1 MSAAARA
8 TEAAG
13 HDDLPAQLRGLLQRW
28 ERRQRDTKDPAAPGL
43 ELAAADL
50 RHVLRQTTPVPVPV
64 NDIATAPQRRKREPT
79 TRTD

>member
-8 TEAAG
+8 TETVG
-13 HDDLPAQLRGLLQRW
+13 HDDLPAQLRSLLQRW
-28 ERRQRDTKDPAAPGL
+28 ERRQRDNKEAAPGL

-50 RHVLRQTTPVPVPV
+50 RHVLRQTSAVPAPV

>member
-1 MSAAARA
+1 MSAAVRA
-8 TEAAG
+8 TADAG
-13 HDDLPAQLRGLLQRW
+13 HDDLPAQLRSLLQRW
-28 ERRQRDTKDPAAPGL
+28 ERRQRDNKEAAPGL

-50 RHVLRQTTPVPVPV
+50 RHFLRRTDAVPTPV

>member
-1 MSAAARA
+1 MSAAVRA
-8 TEAAG
+8 TADAG
-13 HDDLPAQLRGLLQRW
+13 HDDLPAQLRSLLQRW
-28 ERRQRDTKDPAAPGL
+28 ERRQRDNKEAAPGL

-50 RHVLRQTTPVPVPV
+50 RHVLRRTDAVPTPV

>member
-8 TEAAG
+8 AADAG
-13 HDDLPAQLRGLLQRW
+13 HDDLPAQLRSLLQRW
-28 ERRQRDTKDPAAPGL
+28 ERRQRDNKEAAPGL

-50 RHVLRQTTPVPVPV
+50 RHVLRRTDAVPVPV

>member
-1 MSAAARA
+1 MSAAVRA
-8 TEAAG
+8 AAEAG
-13 HDDLPAQLRGLLQRW
+13 HDDLPAQLRSLLQRW
-28 ERRQRDTKDPAAPGL
+28 ERRQRDNKEAAPGL

-50 RHVLRQTTPVPVPV
+50 RHVLRRTDAVPTPV

>member
-1 MSAAARA
+1 MSAAARV

-13 HDDLPAQLRGLLQRW
+13 PDLPAQLRGLLQRW
-28 ERRQRDTKDPAAPGL
+28 ERRQGDAKDPAAPGL

-50 RHVLRQTTPVPVPV
+50 RHVLRRTDAVPAQV
-64 NDIATAPQRRKREPT
+64 NDIATAPQRRKRETT